1 MLGVCW
7 TSGVRAQDDQTSSR
21 DAGAASRSAEAGM
34 FLPLSMAPRTDS
46 QTAFLNSYGGYDS
59 ARRAAEIQGT
69 ADVTLFGPLALRGGA
84 QYTEFTNRT
93 KPTLGLRLQP
103 LSQQQHGID
112 GGVGVFYKP
121 EGLTEA
127 EGEVEAVVMLS
138 RRFGRLTG
146 FANLVYGQ
154 DPEGAERDGEVRLA
168 GLYRFTAELQ
178 AGLDGRVRFDLGSD
192 AGKRRA
198 KLEAAFDLTTG
209 PTLSYSFGRVAA
221 FALAG
226 LSAVNVSGMRL
237 GAIALGG
244 LGGSL

>member
-1 MLGVCW
+1 
-7 TSGVRAQDDQTSSR
+7 
-21 DAGAASRSAEAGM
+21 M

-46 QTAFLNSYGGYDS
+46 QRAFLNSYAGYDS

-69 ADVTLFGPLALRGGA
+69 ADVTLFGPLAIRGGA
-84 QYTEFTNRT
+84 QYTEFTGKT

-103 LSQQQHGID
+103 LSQAKHGFD
-112 GGVGVFYKP
+112 GAVGVFYKT
-121 EGLTEA
+121 EGFTEA
-127 EGEVEAVVMLS
+127 EGEVETVLMLS
-138 RRFGRLTG
+138 RRFGRLTT

-168 GLYRFTAELQ
+168 GLYWFGASLQ
-178 AGLDGRVRFDLGSD
+178 AGLDSRARFDLGSD
-192 AGKRRA
+192 AGRRRA

-209 PTLSYSFGRVAA
+209 PTVSYSIGRVAV

-226 LSAVNVSGMRL
+226 LSAVNVSGMRV